1 MTSNKF
7 IIRTY
12 GKSEY
17 AMMLFPNIDDPKQA
31 QDKLLRWIK
40 RDKKFHEKLLSL
52 SITPNDNHYNPQQ
65 IRELVLKFGA
75 PGEYEI

>member
-17 AMMLFPNIDDPKQA
+17 AMMLFPQIDDPKQA
-31 QDKLLRWIK
+31 QDM
-40 RDKKFHEKLLSL
+40 LLSGSNATRSSVQRML
-52 SITPNDNHYNPQQ
+52 VNDVDH
-65 IRELVLKFGA
+65 RRLEG
-75 PGEYEI
+75 

>member
-17 AMMLFPNIDDPKQA
+17 AMMLFPNIDDPKLY
-31 QDKLLRWIK
+31 DYIG
-40 RDKKFHEKLLSL
+40 H
-52 SITPNDNHYNPQQ
+52 
-65 IRELVLKFGA
+65 
-75 PGEYEI
+75 